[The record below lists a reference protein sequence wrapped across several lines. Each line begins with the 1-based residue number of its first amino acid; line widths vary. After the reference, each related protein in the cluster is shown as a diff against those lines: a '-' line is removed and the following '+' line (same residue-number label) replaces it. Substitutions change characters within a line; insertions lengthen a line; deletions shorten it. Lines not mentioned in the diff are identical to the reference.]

1 MKKLKD
7 GCHWNKKS
15 GPDQPGAQGLQR
27 SRASECHLKGL
38 HLVHTPWNDVPNCS
52 SFSFC
57 LFFFSFGKS
66 QRKREKIA
74 QREEPAAEP
83 VRRKKNV
90 DMMLI
95 LLHFLT
101 FYERLAGRCT
111 PCPKDLGSFDQE
123 QQSVWGWP
131 CSLKIS
137 ISKGR
142 RKETKA
148 DMISIRSLRW
158 LLKSW
163 LGENNKLCFSR
174 LETFSFQ
181 NTGIVRRSWNV
192 YCDDCWGRKQASS
205 CTSSNIHSK
214 GGLCAS

>member
-1 MKKLKD
+1 MMFLIVLPFL
-7 GCHWNKKS
+7 S
-15 GPDQPGAQGLQR
+15 
-27 SRASECHLKGL
+27 
-38 HLVHTPWNDVPNCS
+38 V
-52 SFSFC
+52 F
-57 LFFFSFGKS
+57 FFFSFGKS

-111 PCPKDLGSFDQE
+111 PCPEDLGRFDQE

-148 DMISIRSLRW
+148 NMISISSLRL
-158 LLKSW
+158 LLKSR
-163 LGENNKLCFSR
+163 LGENNKLCSPQ

-181 NTGIVRRSWNV
+181 NTGIVKRSWNI
-192 YCDDCWGRKQASS
+192 YCGDCWGRKQASS

-214 GGLCAS
+214 WGLCSS